1 MKKYK
6 IALGTCGGKVI
17 STPVISAAD
26 ERDAVIK
33 YLLSM
38 NERITEEKI
47 KQYLPGTYE
56 YIPVPREKK
65 AR

>member
-6 IALGTCGGKVI
+6 IALGTCGGEVI
-17 STPVISAAD
+17 STSIINAVD

-47 KQYLPGTYE
+47 KQFLPGTYE
-56 YIPVPREKK
+56 HIPVPREKK
-65 AR
+65 A